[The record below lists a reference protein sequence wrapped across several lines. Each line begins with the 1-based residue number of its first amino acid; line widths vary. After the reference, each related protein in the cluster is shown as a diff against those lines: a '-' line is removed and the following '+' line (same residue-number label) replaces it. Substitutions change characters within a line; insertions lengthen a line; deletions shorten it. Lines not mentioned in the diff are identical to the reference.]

1 MKRIIFLR
9 HGKTEWN
16 MQSRYQGKTD
26 VPLSDEGRLQARRV
40 ALRLK
45 SLGID
50 AIYASSLVRA
60 SETAAIVSKLIKVP
74 IKGLLKELQE
84 MDFGAWEG
92 MVVTDVERTYRD
104 AYRWW
109 RQSPEEAKIPGG
121 EDFVEVVE
129 RVTGGM
135 QKVLKEAGEN
145 ILVVAHGGSIR
156 AALVGLLAL
165 DASAVW
171 RIRIDNCSLT
181 SMELWDGRVMLAFAN
196 DTLHLLV
203 DDLDLVCNL
212 PILA

>member
-16 MQSRYQGKTD
+16 IQSRYQGKTD
-26 VPLSDEGRLQARRV
+26 VPLNDEGRLQAQRV

-45 SLGID
+45 SFDID
-50 AIYASSLVRA
+50 AIYASSLARA

-74 IKGLLKELQE
+74 VKGLLKELHE

-92 MVVTDVERTYRD
+92 MAVTDVERSYGDVYRQ
-104 AYRWW
+104 W
-109 RQSPEEAKIPGG
+109 RQFPEKAKIPRG
-121 EDFVEVVE
+121 EGFAEVVE
-129 RVTGGM
+129 RVTGGI

-156 AALVGLLAL
+156 AALAGLLAL
-165 DASAVW
+165 DASAAW

-181 SMELWDGRVMLAFAN
+181 SMELWDGRAMLAFAN

-203 DDLDLVCNL
+203 DDLDLVRNL